1 MSAERSVDERRDYL
15 QGSRVLLS
23 FIVGY
28 LTPFWIMVL
37 SIGLPQDYYGEEDKT
52 TRYIMFGVIFLLGL
66 QNIENFFF
74 LLRDGIKMSN
84 TKEQNLGKVRLK
96 NINFWAS
103 YVAAPIIAIICLV
116 VALVIG
122 LKPEMRLLAV
132 YILLCVF
139 GQGVEGF
146 RLMRSMLVGLSY
158 AMIDKCD
165 QLEVVGKR
173 MDKLG
178 FDRSYM
184 RLPEDKIDAL
194 RAPLDGETDDEKELA
209 SYYLDILQ

>member
-1 MSAERSVDERRDYL
+1 MSVDERRDYL

-28 LTPFWIMVL
+28 LTPFWIMFL
-37 SIGLPQDYYGEEDKT
+37 TIFLTQDYYGKEDKT

-66 QNIENFFF
+66 QNIGSFFF
-74 LLRDGIKMSN
+74 LLRDGIKMDN
-84 TKEQNLGKVRLK
+84 TKETNLGRVRMK
-96 NINFWAS
+96 NINFWVS
-103 YVAAPIIAIICLV
+103 YVAFSIIAIICLI

-122 LKPEMRLLAV
+122 LNAEMRLLAV

-146 RLMRSMLVGLSY
+146 RLMRSMLVGLTY
-158 AMIDKCD
+158 AMTDKCD

-178 FDRSYM
+178 YDKSYM

-194 RAPLDGETDDEKELA
+194 RSPLDGETDEEKKMA
-209 SYYLDILQ
+209 SDYLDILL

>member
-1 MSAERSVDERRDYL
+1 MSVDERRDYL

-28 LTPFWIMVL
+28 LTPFWIMFL
-37 SIGLPQDYYGEEDKT
+37 TIFLTQDYYGKEDKT

-66 QNIENFFF
+66 QNIGSFFF
-74 LLRDGIKMSN
+74 LLRDGIKMDN
-84 TKEQNLGKVRLK
+84 TKETNLGRVRMK
-96 NINFWAS
+96 NINFWVS
-103 YVAAPIIAIICLV
+103 YVAFSIIAIICLI

-122 LKPEMRLLAV
+122 LNAEMRLLAV

-146 RLMRSMLVGLSY
+146 RLMRSMLVGLTY
-158 AMIDKCD
+158 AMTDKCD

-178 FDRSYM
+178 YDKSYM

-194 RAPLDGETDDEKELA
+194 RSPLDGETDDEKKMA
-209 SYYLDILQ
+209 SDYLDILQ

>member
-1 MSAERSVDERRDYL
+1 MTAHICSTIVYLLICLIKKPIIQISAEMSVDERRDYL

-23 FIVGY
+23 LIVGY

-52 TRYIMFGVIFLLGL
+52 TRYMMFGVIFLLGL
-66 QNIENFFF
+66 QNIGNFFF
-74 LLRDGIKMSN
+74 LLRDGIKMAN
-84 TKEQNLGKVRLK
+84 TKEQNLGKVQK
-96 NINFWAS
+96 KYINFWVS
-103 YVAAPIIAIICLV
+103 YVAFPIVAIICLI

-139 GQGVEGF
+139 GQGLEGF
-146 RLMRSMLVGLSY
+146 RWMRAMLAGLSY
-158 AMIDKCD
+158 EMTNKCG

-173 MDKLG
+173 MD
-178 FDRSYM
+178 
-184 RLPEDKIDAL
+184 
-194 RAPLDGETDDEKELA
+194 
-209 SYYLDILQ
+209 